1 MYFQP
6 EDNHERI
13 IAKRGKF
20 FKKLKVQTRVENDFS
35 FSFLRET
42 EEVEMLGKKMVGQA
56 VIPGNFKRRYKRS
69 PYDSGVLIY

>member
-6 EDNHERI
+6 EDNHKTI

-20 FKKLKVQTRVENDFS
+20 IRNYRFKYELKMTFLFKKKGNV
-35 FSFLRET
+35 RE
-42 EEVEMLGKKMVGQA
+42 KMVGQE

-69 PYDSGVLIY
+69 AYDSGVLIY